1 MNALPPP
8 VLSQGLGQCP
18 VIRGRGGGGSGDH
31 CHLTIVWPTR
41 LSGSERTRQ
50 GGSGGGGGGA
60 AGDNGIRH
68 SNLHLACLST
78 ATCINYTLLM
88 NGNPFIQKSFGRP
101 GTTRQNLL
109 ILQFVSIVV
118 LFVYQCFPSIFH
130 IEVKGIF
137 GDFPVLRSARFI
149 LRQAC
154 DWQQIRDT
162 IRQPP
167 VQPPHLSV
175 IYIRHSGL

>member
-1 MNALPPP
+1 MSSN
-8 VLSQGLGQCP
+8 QGAG
-18 VIRGRGGGGSGDH
+18 RGRFWGSLSPDH
-31 CHLTIVWPTR
+31 CLTHQTQWQREDETGR
-41 LSGSERTRQ
+41 LWGR
-50 GGSGGGGGGA
+50 GGGA

-78 ATCINYTLLM
+78 ATCINDTLLM
-88 NGNPFIQKSFGRP
+88 NGYPFIQKSFGRP
-101 GTTRQNLL
+101 GTIRQNLL

-154 DWQQIRDT
+154 D
-162 IRQPP
+162 
-167 VQPPHLSV
+167 
-175 IYIRHSGL
+175 